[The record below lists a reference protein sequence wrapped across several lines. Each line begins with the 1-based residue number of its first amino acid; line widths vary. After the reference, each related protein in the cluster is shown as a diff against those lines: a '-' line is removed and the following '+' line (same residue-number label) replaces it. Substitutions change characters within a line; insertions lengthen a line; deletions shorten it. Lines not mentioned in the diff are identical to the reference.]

1 MSILKSFV
9 SVVAFVSFAATANT
23 SDSLKSSVEADL
35 VKDIKL
41 EVASLVADV
50 KVEDAIVISVNKAV
64 LANDKESAEQLDTI
78 ITQVA
83 E

>member
-1 MSILKSFV
+1 MSVLKSFV
-9 SVVAFVSFAATANT
+9 SVVAFVSFTATANT

-50 KVEDAIVISVNKAV
+50 KVADAIEISVNKAI
-64 LANDKESAEQLDTI
+64 LTKDEKSAEQLDDTT
-78 ITQVA
+78 TQVA